1 MDNKYVT
8 MATVVARP
16 ADVGF
21 VASLA
26 RVLMKLVGESNGT
39 VGIVTLFH
47 AVNEPNISI
56 GEYITR
62 IARYAGCSTE
72 CFVLCLV
79 YIDRIVRQHKN
90 FVISVLN
97 IHRLVITSVM
107 IAAKFYDDLYY
118 SNSFYAKIGG
128 VKTTEINLLEAHFL
142 SLIDFDLY
150 VSGIDYEICRSK
162 VANSEWWSLECLNIS
177 KLMNLNNQRIGAS
190 TKTCKS
196 IYSIKSDSISTSMC
210 DPIPNCVH
218 RADKNEM
225 LQRIDTTYRN
235 DNRVKVDNKLQ
246 QIHHLSNGQREKFQY
261 NIARYNESFCNRYDN
276 NEFKSRPNNRFDNH
290 NTSNNGISCT
300 TSSSV
305 APATG
310 SFNNGNNVY
319 EMNGQS
325 NLQNLYLPAY
335 TKHNSQQVKQ
345 REQLLDR
352 YYSVQ
357 SSIPISSVIPG
368 ICQKQ
373 QYQHGINS
381 QQIRHLQQLQL
392 RQLQLYRRDIIERQS
407 RNIQNT
413 TAIKHPNHIP
423 LYPCQQQHN
432 YHAYNGCNNS
442 VSGYNKCINKMIRRD
457 FDCWSGEVRGK
468 PQYRRS
474 ITRHVSDRPVPI
486 GCPSFQGYDY

>member
-1 MDNKYVT
+1 
-8 MATVVARP
+8 MASVVVRP

-26 RVLMKLVGESNGT
+26 RVLMKLVGENNGS

-79 YIDRIVRQHKN
+79 YIDRVLRQHKN

-150 VSGIDYEICRSK
+150 VSGVDYEICRSR
-162 VANSEWWSLECLNIS
+162 VANSEWWSLECLNSS
-177 KLMNLNNQRIGAS
+177 KLLNLNNQRIG
-190 TKTCKS
+190 TVNKTCKS
-196 IYSIKSDSISTSMC
+196 IYSIKSDSVTTSLC
-210 DPIPNCVH
+210 DPVPNCVH
-218 RADKNEM
+218 RADKNEL
-225 LQRIDTTYRN
+225 LQRMDTTYRN
-235 DNRVKVDNKLQ
+235 DVRVRIDNKLHQIQHLQ
-246 QIHHLSNGQREKFQY
+246 QLSNGQREKYQY
-261 NIARYNESFCNRYDN
+261 NIARYNEPFGNRYDN
-276 NEFKSRPNNRFDNH
+276 NEFKPRPNAQFNNH
-290 NTSNNGISCT
+290 NIANNGISCT
-300 TSSSV
+300 SSASAAAAAVSV
-305 APATG
+305 
-310 SFNNGNNVY
+310 NNGNNIY
-319 EMNGQS
+319 EMIGQL
-325 NLQNLYLPAY
+325 NLQNSYIPTCA
-335 TKHNSQQVKQ
+335 KHNPQQLKQ
-345 REQLLDR
+345 QEQLLDR
-352 YYSVQ
+352 YYSMQ
-357 SSIPISSVIPG
+357 SSAPISQAMPG
-368 ICQKQ
+368 MCRKQ

-407 RNIQNT
+407 RNVQNT
-413 TAIKHPNHIP
+413 TVIQHRNHIP

-432 YHAYNGCNNS
+432 YHNYNGCSNS
-442 VSGYNKCINKMIRRD
+442 ISGYNKCVNKMIRRD

-486 GCPSFQGYDY
+486 GCPSFQAYDY